1 MTSRLTIV
9 TGTAR
14 QDNHSQQVAQ
24 ALYGTASGCDVTAT
38 LTSVKDHIQKAET
51 IPPWGSGGADTVPTT
66 WKQLVAD
73 TDTFIFVLP
82 EYNHSYPGEWKI
94 LMDSLYAEYAG
105 KKVYIAAV
113 GGGQFAGA
121 RVMEHVLPVLVNFK
135 FVIGNERLH
144 VTADAG
150 NFAADGSIT
159 DQALANRITTFV
171 QAVVAGQGV

>member
-1 MTSRLTIV
+1 MTSKITIV

-24 ALYGTASGCDVTAT
+24 ALYAAGIEHAVDTT
-38 LTSVKDHIQKAET
+38 LTSVGEHIEKAET

-66 WKQLVAD
+66 WKQLVQA
-73 TDTFIFVLP
+73 TDTFVFVLP

-94 LMDSLYAEYAG
+94 LMDSLYGEYTG

-144 VTADAG
+144 VTASAE
-150 NFAADGSIT
+150 NFAADGSVT
-159 DQALANRITTFV
+159 DEALANRIAKFM
-171 QAVVAGQGV
+171 QAVAAA